1 MEHLLRAVQLRNI
14 PITNQCLQITQPT
27 YGLKMEIHLFQLSL
41 FTLGGLG
48 VSCYTLALSGVE
60 TECFSYG

>member
-14 PITNQCLQITQPT
+14 PITNQCLQITQST
-27 YGLKMEIHLFQLSL
+27 YGLKVEINLFQLSL

-48 VSCYTLALSGVE
+48 VSCYTLALRGVE
-60 TECFSYG
+60 TE